1 MSDKAEQ
8 ARIIRRNIKTL
19 RNANG
24 WNQST
29 LAAKAGITP
38 AALSQIEKGDK
49 RLPTFVVLRKLA
61 SALNVPPYELTGE
74 APPPPSEADQKSREF
89 YRRWDI
95 LEDLSEDD
103 QKMLRG
109 MAERLKDMTDK

>member
-1 MSDKAEQ
+1 MPDKAEQ
-8 ARIIRRNIKTL
+8 ARIISNKIKEL
-19 RNANG
+19 RERNG

-29 LAAKAGITP
+29 LATKAGITP

-61 SALNVPPYELTGE
+61 SALNVQPYELTGE
-74 APPPPSEADQKSREF
+74 TPPQTEINQKTREF

-95 LEDLSEDD
+95 LENLSEND
-103 QKMLRG
+103 QQMLRE
-109 MAERLKDMTDK
+109 MAERLKDMTNK

>member
-1 MSDKAEQ
+1 MSDKEIQ
-8 ARIIRRNIKTL
+8 AKIISSNIKLL
-19 RNANG
+19 REKNG

-29 LAAKAGITP
+29 LATKAGITP

-49 RLPTFVVLRKLA
+49 RLPSFVVLRKLA
-61 SALNVPPYELTGE
+61 SALNVQPYELTGE
-74 APPPPSEADQKSREF
+74 APPQAEIDQKSREF

-95 LEDLSEDD
+95 LENLSEND
-103 QKMLRG
+103 QKMLRE

>member
-1 MSDKAEQ
+1 MSDKAKQ
-8 ARIIRRNIKTL
+8 ARIISKNIKEL
-19 RNANG
+19 REKKG

-29 LAAKAGITP
+29 LATKAGITP

-49 RLPTFVVLRKLA
+49 RLPTFVVLKKLA
-61 SALNVPPYELTGE
+61 SALNVQPFELTGE
-74 APPPPSEADQKSREF
+74 VPTPRSEIDKKSREF

-95 LEDLSEDD
+95 LEDLSEGD

-109 MAERLKDMTDK
+109 MAERLKDITDK

>member
-1 MSDKAEQ
+1 MSDKYEQ
-8 ARIIRRNIKTL
+8 AQIISRNIKDL
-19 RNANG
+19 REKMG

-29 LAAKAGITP
+29 LATKAGITP

-61 SALNVPPYELTGE
+61 SALNVQPFELTGE
-74 APPPPSEADQKSREF
+74 APPPPAEVDQRSREF

>member
-1 MSDKAEQ
+1 MPDKAEQ
-8 ARIIRRNIKTL
+8 SRIISNNIKAL
-19 RNANG
+19 RGEKG

-29 LAAKAGITP
+29 LAAKAEITP

-61 SALNVPPYELTGE
+61 SALNVQPFELTGE
-74 APPPPSEADQKSREF
+74 APPPPSEVDQKSREF

-95 LEDLSEDD
+95 LEDLSKDD

>member
-8 ARIIRRNIKTL
+8 ARIISKNIKEL
-19 RNANG
+19 RGEKG

-61 SALNVPPYELTGE
+61 SALNVQPFELTGE
-74 APPPPSEADQKSREF
+74 MPPPSSEVDQKSREF

-103 QKMLRG
+103 QRMLRG

>member
-1 MSDKAEQ
+1 MSDKSEQ
-8 ARIIRRNIKTL
+8 AQIISNNIKRL
-19 RNANG
+19 RESNG

-29 LAAKAGITP
+29 LASKAGITP

-61 SALNVPPYELTGE
+61 SALNVQPYELTGE
-74 APPPPSEADQKSREF
+74 APPPPTEADQISREF

-103 QKMLRG
+103 QKMLRD
-109 MAERLKDMTDK
+109 MAERLKGITDK

>member
-1 MSDKAEQ
+1 MTEKAEQ
-8 ARIIRRNIKTL
+8 AKIISSNIKAL
-19 RNANG
+19 REKNG
-24 WNQST
+24 WNQSA

-61 SALNVPPYELTGE
+61 SALNVQPFELTGE
-74 APPPPSEADQKSREF
+74 APPQTEVDQKSREF

-95 LEDLSEDD
+95 LDDLSEND

>member
-1 MSDKAEQ
+1 MSEKSQQ
-8 ARIIRRNIKTL
+8 ARIISQNIKRL
-19 RNANG
+19 RDEKG

-61 SALNVPPYELTGE
+61 SALNVEPFELAGD
-74 APPPPSEADQKSREF
+74 APPPSGIEQKSREF

-95 LEDLSEDD
+95 LEDLSDDD

-109 MAERLKDMTDK
+109 MAERLKEMTDK